1 MKNRMRLFAGAALLG
16 AVVTAY
22 AAPAWQEGA
31 TYTAGTVVSY
41 NGQDYTA
48 LVTHTAY
55 AGTGWN
61 PAASPTL
68 WKSSGS
74 STPTTVVTP
83 TATLT
88 PTAVITPTPTPISK
102 PTPYQCPVVSAIPG
116 AVITGYDQNGCA
128 IYSIP
133 TPTVQPTPTSAPTA
147 SNWDKAATYTGGQRV
162 SYNGQLYE
170 AKWWTQGDV
179 PGASEWG
186 PWKLLGALPTPTPT
200 VTPTPPTP
208 TPTGPVLPP
217 PIPSWTT
224 ISAPADGGLV
234 FSWQL
239 GSGPYINKQNSALA
253 WLAIVDGRDVH
264 SGTASWTFK
273 GSCASNG
280 LCGDSYVPSGGY
292 RYIQT
297 TGGSTYKAAICIDP
311 KPIPAVMPVPPR
323 DASNCGVFFEQT
335 VTVPPQMGISPTP
348 TATPLPSPTPTSA
361 PSYTPGTIPSKAQ
374 ADALEVEL
382 TKDAPAYVKLVK
394 ETQRVI
400 DDSIVDQVAPLAA
413 TNPDNVKRVERIV
426 PAARFDYLFAI
437 RNAKYSYSNFL
448 KAVAKFPAFC
458 QTYSDGRNSDAIC
471 SKLLATMFA
480 HMVQET
486 GANTTWLDGIGA
498 IDTPKWRQG
507 LYWVEEVAYQNNP
520 NLSGYT
526 DSCGDPY
533 WGKIWTCPKRA
544 DGQYNSYHGRGAH
557 QLTHH
562 YNYAPFSK
570 VLYGDPNV
578 LLQDPKRVAD
588 TWLNLASSVFFMLET
603 QPPKPAMIHVIDGS
617 WVPNAVDQANGLTA
631 SFGTTINIING
642 GFECS
647 KGAETSQAQNRI
659 YAYQN
664 FAQELGV
671 PVAANEQ
678 LGCASQKQFSEGGAA
693 SFPLYWDKDWGW
705 QRDYMC
711 KPVNYQ
717 TGFRTISKGDYAK
730 CVEFIWNVQVK

>member
-1 MKNRMRLFAGAALLG
+1 MKTRMRVLAGAVLLG
-16 AVVTAY
+16 AMVSAY
-22 AAPAWQEGA
+22 AAPVWQEGS

-41 NGQDYTA
+41 NGQDYSA

-55 AGTGWN
+55 IGTGWN

-68 WKSSGS
+68 WKAAGTSISPTPLPTPLP
-74 STPTTVVTP
+74 TPTRTG
-83 TATLT
+83 
-88 PTAVITPTPTPISK
+88 TPTPTPE
-102 PTPYQCPVVSAIPG
+102 PTKYLCPIVTAPPG
-116 AVITGYDQNGCA
+116 WIFTGYDSNGCA
-128 IYSIP
+128 MFEIKPP
-133 TPTVQPTPTSAPTA
+133 TPTPTTAPTQAPA
-147 SNWDKAATYTGGQRV
+147 SPSWEKGIAYTGGQRV

-179 PGASEWG
+179 PGSSEWG
-186 PWKLLGALPTPTPT
+186 PWKLLGAAITPTPT
-200 VTPTPPTP
+200 TVPPTPGPSITPTPVADLACKRST
-208 TPTGPVLPP
+208 
-217 PIPSWTT
+217 PSW
-224 ISAPADGGLV
+224 SATV
-234 FSWQL
+234 SFSSGSKVL
-239 GSGPYINKQNSALA
+239 YGSGQYTALTNSLNKDPALNKSDWKYDGYCLTYIN
-253 WLAIVDGRDVH
+253 DV
-264 SGTASWTFK
+264 T
-273 GSCASNG
+273 
-280 LCGDSYVPSGGY
+280 
-292 RYIQT
+292 
-297 TGGSTYKAAICIDP
+297 
-311 KPIPAVMPVPPR
+311 PV
-323 DASNCGVFFEQT
+323 V
-335 VTVPPQMGISPTP
+335 SPTP
-348 TATPLPSPTPTSA
+348 TASPTPTTVITPTPVITPTANPSSV

>member
-1 MKNRMRLFAGAALLG
+1 MKTRMRVLAGAVLLG
-16 AVVTAY
+16 AMVSAY
-22 AAPAWQEGA
+22 AAPVWQEGS

-55 AGTGWN
+55 IGTGWN

-68 WKSSGS
+68 WKATGN
-74 STPTTVVTP
+74 STPTTAPTAIPTAVPTPTPLITPKPSSQPTCQSGAVWNGSICAPVVTP
-83 TATLT
+83 TAT
-88 PTAVITPTPTPISK
+88 PTPTP
-102 PTPYQCPVVSAIPG
+102 PVV
-116 AVITGYDQNGCA
+116 T
-128 IYSIP
+128 
-133 TPTVQPTPTSAPTA
+133 APPA
-147 SNWDKAATYTGGQRV
+147 SNAWDKSVAYTGGQRV

-179 PGASEWG
+179 PGSSEWG
-186 PWKLLGALPTPTPT
+186 PWKSLGQQPTLTPTPVITPTPVQYFTKITGNFSGIQYEWQQDKAKFGNQAPAWLAILGGKVVYSGQAAINANNAASASYNHPISDSVYSQAAICIDPQPLPAVVPEPPRSASNCGVFYQTNITINMPSKVPTPTPTHVPTSTPT
-200 VTPTPPTP
+200 VTPTVAPTTIITP
-208 TPTGPVLPP
+208 TVN
-217 PIPSWTT
+217 PS
-224 ISAPADGGLV
+224 V
-234 FSWQL
+234 
-239 GSGPYINKQNSALA
+239 
-253 WLAIVDGRDVH
+253 V
-264 SGTASWTFK
+264 
-273 GSCASNG
+273 
-280 LCGDSYVPSGGY
+280 
-292 RYIQT
+292 
-297 TGGSTYKAAICIDP
+297 
-311 KPIPAVMPVPPR
+311 
-323 DASNCGVFFEQT
+323 
-335 VTVPPQMGISPTP
+335 
-348 TATPLPSPTPTSA
+348 

>member
-1 MKNRMRLFAGAALLG
+1 MNTRLRLLASAALFST
-16 AVVTAY
+16 VVAAH

-31 TYTAGTVVSY
+31 TYTAGSVVSY
-41 NGQDYTA
+41 NGSDYSA

-68 WKSSGS
+68 WKAIGNSSPTTAPTA
-74 STPTTVVTP
+74 TPTAIATPPITVTPKPSSQPTCQSGAVWNGSICAPVITPTVTPTVTP
-83 TATLT
+83 TA
-88 PTAVITPTPTPISK
+88 
-102 PTPYQCPVVSAIPG
+102 PVVTAPPAGNSWDKG
-116 AVITGYDQNGCA
+116 AV
-128 IYSIP
+128 
-133 TPTVQPTPTSAPTA
+133 
-147 SNWDKAATYTGGQRV
+147 YTGGQRV
-162 SYNGQLYE
+162 VYNGVLYE

-179 PGASEWG
+179 PGASAWG
-186 PWKLLGALPTPTPT
+186 PWNALGAASTPTPT
-200 VTPTPPTP
+200 VTPTALIT
-208 TPTGPVLPP
+208 PP

-224 ISAPADGGLV
+224 ITASPGSIV

-239 GSGPYINKQNSALA
+239 GSGPYLLWYNKTPLT
-253 WLAIVDGRDVH
+253 WLAIADGKTVF
-264 SGTASWTFK
+264 SGTASWAFK
-273 GSCASNG
+273 GTCSSTG
-280 LCGDSYVPSGGY
+280 FCGDSYVPLGSY
-292 RYIQT
+292 RLDPAAA
-297 TGGSTYKAAICIDP
+297 GTYKAAICIDP
-311 KPIPAVMPVPPR
+311 QPLPAVVPAPPR
-323 DASNCGVFFEQT
+323 SASNCGVYHEQT
-335 VTVPPQMGISPTP
+335 VSLGGPTQIPSVTPTVTPTITPTVTP
-348 TATPLPSPTPTSA
+348 TANPSSV
-361 PSYTPGTIPSKAQ
+361 PSYTPGTVPSKAQ
-374 ADALEVEL
+374 ADALEIEL
-382 TKDAPAYVKLVK
+382 TKNAPAYVALVK

-426 PAARFDYLFAI
+426 PAARFDYLFAL
-437 RNAKYSYSNFL
+437 RNARYSYTNFL

-533 WGKIWTCPKRA
+533 WGKIWTCPKRP

-647 KGAETSQAQNRI
+647 KGGETSQAQNRI

-671 PVAANEQ
+671 AVAANEQ
-678 LGCASQKQFSEGGAA
+678 LGCATQKQFSEGGAA

-705 QRDYMC
+705 QRDNMC